1 MSPLGKKLFLAGAI
15 MNPTAV
21 IGMKVSHHL
30 ITKGV
35 KTNF

>member
-15 MNPTAV
+15 MNPGLA
-21 IGMKVSHHL
+21 IGMKVSHNL

-35 KTNF
+35 KTK

>member
-15 MNPTAV
+15 SNPTLA

-30 ITKGV
+30 ITKGM
-35 KTNF
+35 KTK

>member
-1 MSPLGKKLFLAGAI
+1 MSPLGKKLLLAGA
-15 MNPTAV
+15 MTNPTLA

-35 KTNF
+35 KTK